1 MKKYLSINLGDRFN
15 GTIAIK
21 QTEEDETVIQTDL
34 AESIKLTEDPGELNL
49 QLGRRHRGCLIPYV
63 TDQGNIRLRFRP
75 DQKGVA
81 TAKETNETLS
91 TTEHG
96 RIYKNS
102 RMTRIIFEFPV
113 STSFSQISD
122 ALDDECYELR
132 EFLERES

>member
-1 MKKYLSINLGDRFN
+1 MKKYLSINVGDRFT

-34 AESIKLTEDPGELNL
+34 AESIQLTEDPGEVNL
-49 QLGRRHRGCLIPYV
+49 QIGRRHRGCLIPCI
-63 TDQGNIRLRFRP
+63 TDDGNVRLRFRP

-81 TAKETNETLS
+81 QAKEANETLRS
-91 TTEHG
+91 TEHG
-96 RIYKNS
+96 RIYQNS
-102 RMTRIIFEFPV
+102 RLTRIVFEFPV

-132 EFLERES
+132 EYLDHES